1 MKNTSISNFPKE
13 ILQDINWWF
22 NAAVYHD
29 GQRYINR
36 IKLVQSIGFVLFFI
50 IAIINYLLLLPYSY
64 MIAAATTLGMMGARF
79 WINKGKLQLAKTYMA
94 ILVCT
99 AVFLLNY
106 AVGTSSGVYLYYFLF
121 LNVVIFTYEGERI
134 KKINDVYLLIMFSLT
149 ACVLFSPGQST
160 IQKISPELSNAMFYY
175 NFVLTFLMGLMLSY
189 IMIKDSSARETALMS
204 KQKFLDSIY
213 NTSLDAVF
221 IIDSSSGAITDSNFQ
236 SLKLFE
242 AHDKT
247 NLIGRPITD
256 FFKETDPEEGASAVN
271 FETVISN
278 FSTNWQGN
286 IICCTAAQNY
296 FAGYASVVPFMY
308 EGKQLK
314 KLNVIDISEI
324 KKAELA
330 LKDAKEKA
338 ERLAM
343 VKSKF
348 LSNMSHEL
356 RTPLN
361 GIIGTTNILLQETHM
376 PHQRQQYGV
385 LKYSSEQMLN
395 LINDILDF
403 SKIEAGKMELEKTS
417 FDLSATISNIT
428 NLFHYQFEQKGV
440 LFEYDID
447 KKINKEF
454 LSDEVRLSQVLT
466 NLLSN
471 SLKFTPAGGKV
482 SLSITQH
489 AANSEKTTL
498 QFSVKDNGVGIPY
511 EKQQTIFESFTQ
523 VDTATTRKFGG
534 TGLGLTISKHIIEL
548 FGSKLNVISAPGK
561 GSCFYFFVELEN
573 NNISTSFVNEKVVS
587 GLHSLKG
594 MKVLVAEDNPINM
607 MVARK
612 FLERWDVNITEAVN
626 GAKALEQFNKDKFDV
641 LLIDLEMPEMDG
653 YQFVSAIKEINKN
666 VPAIAFTAAVFD
678 NMQAHLINS
687 GFTDYI
693 QKPFRPEDLHKKLS
707 RFYEMKRAS

>member
-1 MKNTSISNFPKE
+1 MKLTSLSNFPKE
-13 ILQDINWWF
+13 IVQDINWWF

-64 MIAAATTLGMMGARF
+64 LVAAVTTMGLMGARF
-79 WINKGKLQLAKTYMA
+79 WINKGKLQLAKNFMA
-94 ILVCT
+94 ILVC
-99 AVFLLNY
+99 AAIFLLNY
-106 AVGTSSGVYLYYFLF
+106 AEGTSSGVYLYYFLF
-121 LNVVIFTYEGERI
+121 LNIVIFTYDGEKV
-134 KKINDVYLLIMFSLT
+134 KKINDVYLLILFSLT
-149 ACVLFSPGQST
+149 ACVLFCPNYSS
-160 IQKISPELSNAMFYY
+160 IQKISPELSKAMFYY

-189 IMIKDSSARETALMS
+189 IMIKDSSVRENALLS
-204 KQKFLDSIY
+204 KQKFLDSVY

-221 IIDSSSGAITDSNFQ
+221 IIDSSNGIITDCNFQ

-242 AHDKT
+242 T
-247 NLIGRPITD
+247 NNKNNLTGKPISN
-256 FFKETDPEEGASAVN
+256 FFKVTEANDEKELVDFDN
-271 FETVISN
+271 VISN
-278 FSTNWQGN
+278 FATYWQGN
-286 IICCTAAQNY
+286 IICSTAAENY

-308 EGKQLK
+308 EGMQLK

-324 KKAELA
+324 KEAELA

-338 ERLAM
+338 ERLAL

-376 PHQRQQYGV
+376 PHQRQQYSV

-395 LINDILDF
+395 LVNDILDF
-403 SKIEAGKMELEKTS
+403 SKIEAGKMELEKIS
-417 FDLSATISNIT
+417 FDLYNTIHNISS
-428 NLFHYQFEQKGV
+428 LFHHQFEQKGV
-440 LFEYDID
+440 AFETEID
-447 KKINKEF
+447 KKINKQF

-471 SLKFTPAGGKV
+471 ALKFTPTGGKV
-482 SLSITQH
+482 TLSVAQH
-489 AANSEKTTL
+489 AANSNKTTL

-511 EKQQTIFESFTQ
+511 DKQQSIFDSFTQ

-548 FGSKLNVISAPGK
+548 FGSKLNVKSAPGK
-561 GSCFYFFVELEN
+561 GSSFYFFTELEN
-573 NNISTSFVNEKVVS
+573 NNVSTSFVNENVVS

-594 MKVLVAEDNPINM
+594 MKVLVAEDNPVNM

-612 FLERWDVNITEAVN
+612 FLERWDVQITEAEN
-626 GAKALEQFNKDKFDV
+626 GVKALEYFTKEKFDL

-653 YQFVSAIKEINKN
+653 YQVVSAVKKLNN
-666 VPAIAFTAAVFD
+666 TVPAIAFTAAVFD
-678 NMQAHLINS
+678 NMQAHLIDN

-707 RFYEMKRAS
+707 RFYEKQRA